1 MPPPVPLVPE
11 LMVIQGVLLLAVHA
25 QPAAAVTVTL
35 PLVLVCGA
43 DTLCGEIVVVHVTPA
58 WVTVTGW
65 PAIVNVPVRGV
76 LAPLAAIDSDTVPVP
91 LPVAPPVIV
100 IQGSALVAVHEQP
113 PTEVTV
119 MVPGEAPAATER
131 LVDESVNVHAG
142 AACVTPKA
150 RPPTVI
156 VAERTDVVEF
166 AATL

>member
-1 MPPPVPLVPE
+1 VPLVPE
-11 LMVIQGVLLLAVHA
+11 LMVIQGALLLAVHA
-25 QPAAAVTVTL
+25 QPAAAVTLML
-35 PLVLVCGA
+35 PSVLVCGA

-58 WVTVTGW
+58 WVTVTVW

-76 LAPLAAIDSDTVPVP
+76 LALLAAIDSDTVPVP
-91 LPVAPPVIV
+91 LPVDPPVIV

-142 AACVTPKA
+142 AAWVTPKL

-156 VAERTDVVEF
+156 AAERANVVAL